1 MNYKNKKGKQTFMKK
16 EKLKITKTSLF
27 MILAIIL
34 IAIFCISVS
43 PVTMQNDTYYTI
55 KIGEHIHKY
64 GIDMKDPFSW
74 HEDLGYTY
82 PHWLYDLLTY
92 YIYSATGFMGI
103 FIVTC
108 ILSCILGIS
117 LFLVTEKLT
126 KNKVISFIVTIGA
139 MYVLKP
145 YIAARAQLV
154 TFILFIWTI
163 YFIEKFIE
171 TGKIKYAIPLILIPI
186 AIANLHVAVWPFY
199 FVLYLPY
206 IGEYILAY
214 ISEIV
219 FYDKIQRHYMKKKIE
234 YLQKIKNK
242 GQKNVDEKIEKAQ
255 AQIKEMNEKAS
266 KVKIK
271 RDQNQK
277 KAYKIRITKDK
288 NVKYLIIIMIICIFT
303 GLLTPLGNVPYT
315 YLYKTMAGNT
325 TQNINVHLPMT
336 LSSNTEALFMIVL
349 FLAVLMFT
357 KTRIR
362 LHDLLFI
369 GGLGYLMLASSR
381 QITMFTIVGTV
392 ILTRLITQMF
402 NEYNYDYNKL
412 IKSVMTPV
420 VTIFLIVL
428 VIFISYKQAI
438 PKKNL
443 KFVSEK
449 TYPVKACDYI
459 LENID
464 LGKARFYN
472 EYNYGSYMLF
482 RGIPVFIDSRA
493 DLYAPEFN
501 KKEDIFM
508 DFINTSSIAT
518 FYEDTF
524 KKYNITHV
532 IVYEN
537 SKVNMIIKKTNDEN
551 YKKLYED
558 DNFVIYERLNAEK

>member
-255 AQIKEMNEKAS
+255 AQLKEMNEKAS

-325 TQNINVHLPMT
+325 TQNINEHLPMT

-412 IKSVMTPV
+412 IKSIMTPV

-438 PKKNL
+438 PK
-443 KFVSEK
+443 
-449 TYPVKACDYI
+449 
-459 LENID
+459 
-464 LGKARFYN
+464 
-472 EYNYGSYMLF
+472 
-482 RGIPVFIDSRA
+482 
-493 DLYAPEFN
+493 
-501 KKEDIFM
+501 
-508 DFINTSSIAT
+508 
-518 FYEDTF
+518 
-524 KKYNITHV
+524 
-532 IVYEN
+532 
-537 SKVNMIIKKTNDEN
+537 
-551 YKKLYED
+551 
-558 DNFVIYERLNAEK
+558 

>member
-325 TQNINVHLPMT
+325 TQNINEHLPMT

-369 GGLGYLMLASSR
+369 GGLGYLMLASCR

-464 LGKARFYN
+464 LGKA
-472 EYNYGSYMLF
+472 
-482 RGIPVFIDSRA
+482 
-493 DLYAPEFN
+493 
-501 KKEDIFM
+501 
-508 DFINTSSIAT
+508 
-518 FYEDTF
+518 
-524 KKYNITHV
+524 
-532 IVYEN
+532 
-537 SKVNMIIKKTNDEN
+537 
-551 YKKLYED
+551 
-558 DNFVIYERLNAEK
+558 

>member
-325 TQNINVHLPMT
+325 TQNINEHLPMT

-369 GGLGYLMLASSR
+369 GGLWYLMLASSR

-392 ILTRLITQMF
+392 ILTRL
-402 NEYNYDYNKL
+402 
-412 IKSVMTPV
+412 
-420 VTIFLIVL
+420 
-428 VIFISYKQAI
+428 
-438 PKKNL
+438 
-443 KFVSEK
+443 
-449 TYPVKACDYI
+449 
-459 LENID
+459 
-464 LGKARFYN
+464 
-472 EYNYGSYMLF
+472 
-482 RGIPVFIDSRA
+482 
-493 DLYAPEFN
+493 
-501 KKEDIFM
+501 
-508 DFINTSSIAT
+508 
-518 FYEDTF
+518 
-524 KKYNITHV
+524 
-532 IVYEN
+532 
-537 SKVNMIIKKTNDEN
+537 
-551 YKKLYED
+551 
-558 DNFVIYERLNAEK
+558 

>member
-1 MNYKNKKGKQTFMKK
+1 MNDKNKKGKQTFMKK

-255 AQIKEMNEKAS
+255 AQLKEMNEKAS

-315 YLYKTMAGNT
+315 YLYKTMA
-325 TQNINVHLPMT
+325 
-336 LSSNTEALFMIVL
+336 
-349 FLAVLMFT
+349 
-357 KTRIR
+357 
-362 LHDLLFI
+362 
-369 GGLGYLMLASSR
+369 
-381 QITMFTIVGTV
+381 
-392 ILTRLITQMF
+392 
-402 NEYNYDYNKL
+402 
-412 IKSVMTPV
+412 
-420 VTIFLIVL
+420 
-428 VIFISYKQAI
+428 
-438 PKKNL
+438 
-443 KFVSEK
+443 
-449 TYPVKACDYI
+449 VK
-459 LENID
+459 E
-464 LGKARFYN
+464 
-472 EYNYGSYMLF
+472 
-482 RGIPVFIDSRA
+482 
-493 DLYAPEFN
+493 
-501 KKEDIFM
+501 
-508 DFINTSSIAT
+508 
-518 FYEDTF
+518 
-524 KKYNITHV
+524 
-532 IVYEN
+532 
-537 SKVNMIIKKTNDEN
+537 
-551 YKKLYED
+551 
-558 DNFVIYERLNAEK
+558 

>member
-325 TQNINVHLPMT
+325 TQNINEHLPMT

-412 IKSVMTPV
+412 IKSIMTPV

-508 DFINTSSIAT
+508 DFINTSSIASFSSST
-518 FYEDTF
+518 LKGCGNDC
-524 KKYNITHV
+524 
-532 IVYEN
+532 
-537 SKVNMIIKKTNDEN
+537 MIHLRDCR
-551 YKKLYED
+551 Y
-558 DNFVIYERLNAEK
+558 FHPM

>member
-325 TQNINVHLPMT
+325 TQNINEHLPMT

-402 NEYNYDYNKL
+402 NEY
-412 IKSVMTPV
+412 
-420 VTIFLIVL
+420 
-428 VIFISYKQAI
+428 
-438 PKKNL
+438 
-443 KFVSEK
+443 
-449 TYPVKACDYI
+449 KA
-459 LENID
+459 
-464 LGKARFYN
+464 
-472 EYNYGSYMLF
+472 
-482 RGIPVFIDSRA
+482 
-493 DLYAPEFN
+493 
-501 KKEDIFM
+501 
-508 DFINTSSIAT
+508 
-518 FYEDTF
+518 
-524 KKYNITHV
+524 
-532 IVYEN
+532 
-537 SKVNMIIKKTNDEN
+537 
-551 YKKLYED
+551 
-558 DNFVIYERLNAEK
+558 

>member
-325 TQNINVHLPMT
+325 TQNINEHLPMT

-369 GGLGYLMLASSR
+369 
-381 QITMFTIVGTV
+381 
-392 ILTRLITQMF
+392 
-402 NEYNYDYNKL
+402 
-412 IKSVMTPV
+412 
-420 VTIFLIVL
+420 
-428 VIFISYKQAI
+428 
-438 PKKNL
+438 
-443 KFVSEK
+443 
-449 TYPVKACDYI
+449 
-459 LENID
+459 
-464 LGKARFYN
+464 
-472 EYNYGSYMLF
+472 
-482 RGIPVFIDSRA
+482 
-493 DLYAPEFN
+493 
-501 KKEDIFM
+501 
-508 DFINTSSIAT
+508 
-518 FYEDTF
+518 
-524 KKYNITHV
+524 
-532 IVYEN
+532 
-537 SKVNMIIKKTNDEN
+537 
-551 YKKLYED
+551 
-558 DNFVIYERLNAEK
+558 

>member
-1 MNYKNKKGKQTFMKK
+1 
-16 EKLKITKTSLF
+16 
-27 MILAIIL
+27 
-34 IAIFCISVS
+34 
-43 PVTMQNDTYYTI
+43 
-55 KIGEHIHKY
+55 
-64 GIDMKDPFSW
+64 
-74 HEDLGYTY
+74 
-82 PHWLYDLLTY
+82 
-92 YIYSATGFMGI
+92 
-103 FIVTC
+103 
-108 ILSCILGIS
+108 
-117 LFLVTEKLT
+117 
-126 KNKVISFIVTIGA
+126 
-139 MYVLKP
+139 
-145 YIAARAQLV
+145 
-154 TFILFIWTI
+154 
-163 YFIEKFIE
+163 
-171 TGKIKYAIPLILIPI
+171 
-186 AIANLHVAVWPFY
+186 
-199 FVLYLPY
+199 
-206 IGEYILAY
+206 
-214 ISEIV
+214 
-219 FYDKIQRHYMKKKIE
+219 
-234 YLQKIKNK
+234 
-242 GQKNVDEKIEKAQ
+242 
-255 AQIKEMNEKAS
+255 
-266 KVKIK
+266 
-271 RDQNQK
+271 
-277 KAYKIRITKDK
+277 
-288 NVKYLIIIMIICIFT
+288 
-303 GLLTPLGNVPYT
+303 
-315 YLYKTMAGNT
+315 
-325 TQNINVHLPMT
+325 MT

-508 DFINTSSIAT
+508 DFINLSLIH
-518 FYEDTF
+518 
-524 KKYNITHV
+524 I
-532 IVYEN
+532 
-537 SKVNMIIKKTNDEN
+537 
-551 YKKLYED
+551 
-558 DNFVIYERLNAEK
+558 

>member
-255 AQIKEMNEKAS
+255 AQLKEMNEKAMEILKKLTSEENIPEKYYHAVFDAEVAGIPCIVS
-266 KVKIK
+266 KTGYTGEDGVELYLASEKAEEMWDTLLEAGKEEGLVPCGLGARDTLRMEAAMPLYGHEMNDDITPLETGLKFAVKMAKNDFIGKSALEEKGTPSIK
-271 RDQNQK
+271 RIGLKVTGRGIIREHQDVY
-277 KAYKIRITKDK
+277 AGDRKIGHTTSGTH
-288 NVKYLIIIMIICIFT
+288 C
-303 GLLTPLGNVPYT
+303 PY
-315 YLYKTMAGNT
+315 
-325 TQNINVHLPMT
+325 
-336 LSSNTEALFMIVL
+336 
-349 FLAVLMFT
+349 
-357 KTRIR
+357 
-362 LHDLLFI
+362 
-369 GGLGYLMLASSR
+369 LGYPIAMALVDA
-381 QITMFTIVGTV
+381 
-392 ILTRLITQMF
+392 
-402 NEYNYDYNKL
+402 D
-412 IKSVMTPV
+412 SVEIGDAVEADVRGRRVAAEV
-420 VTIFLIVL
+420 VALPF
-428 VIFISYKQAI
+428 YKR
-438 PKKNL
+438 
-443 KFVSEK
+443 EK
-449 TYPVKACDYI
+449 
-459 LENID
+459 
-464 LGKARFYN
+464 
-472 EYNYGSYMLF
+472 
-482 RGIPVFIDSRA
+482 
-493 DLYAPEFN
+493 
-501 KKEDIFM
+501 
-508 DFINTSSIAT
+508 
-518 FYEDTF
+518 
-524 KKYNITHV
+524 
-532 IVYEN
+532 
-537 SKVNMIIKKTNDEN
+537 
-551 YKKLYED
+551 
-558 DNFVIYERLNAEK
+558 